1 MAMKKSE
8 ITDKL
13 DELLAL
19 FGGDKVLAINALKTL
34 GNHEYKNKNH
44 SDKKII
50 SVLDLDKTYRLGGHA
65 AKVLDGISLDI
76 YEGEFV
82 AIEGVSGSGK
92 STLLQLIGGLD
103 SPSAGRVIVNDED
116 ISKLS
121 DKRLSI
127 FRNSIIGF
135 VFQFFYLQPFL
146 TLSKNIEIPAM
157 PSRMDANYRRL
168 RTTELLDS
176 VGLRNERNHYPS
188 QLSGG
193 QIQRA
198 AIARALYNHPRII
211 LADEPTGNLD
221 SVNGRIIIDLFM
233 EIRKKFGTTVVI
245 VTHDHKIAKQADRVI
260 TLADGKII

>member
-1 MAMKKSE
+1 AAKSSCRDRGSQYIVIWVESRSPIYLSSRKPLMAMKKSE

-92 STLLQLIGGLD
+92 STLLQLI
-103 SPSAGRVIVNDED
+103 
-116 ISKLS
+116 
-121 DKRLSI
+121 
-127 FRNSIIGF
+127 
-135 VFQFFYLQPFL
+135 
-146 TLSKNIEIPAM
+146 
-157 PSRMDANYRRL
+157 
-168 RTTELLDS
+168 
-176 VGLRNERNHYPS
+176 
-188 QLSGG
+188 
-193 QIQRA
+193 
-198 AIARALYNHPRII
+198 
-211 LADEPTGNLD
+211 
-221 SVNGRIIIDLFM
+221 
-233 EIRKKFGTTVVI
+233 
-245 VTHDHKIAKQADRVI
+245 
-260 TLADGKII
+260 